1 MVSVGLYGL
10 FFTLFLILKLLPN
23 QTEDNFW
30 TGTPILDRLND
41 GESLLNRT
49 NFLVT
54 LASFIF
60 INAYAFV
67 SFVWVVV
74 ICESHKFNLGIK
86 FILVPAILMGSVLF
100 ALTNT
105 WLNYGA
111 QIFFFEILML
121 MGGFAGFWIGIVVI
135 SVGVVSLGLKLLI
148 WAFWSVL
155 YITKFTSLIPSFFTN
170 N

>member
-1 MVSVGLYGL
+1 
-10 FFTLFLILKLLPN
+10 
-23 QTEDNFW
+23 
-30 TGTPILDRLND
+30 
-41 GESLLNRT
+41 
-49 NFLVT
+49 
-54 LASFIF
+54 
-60 INAYAFV
+60 
-67 SFVWVVV
+67 
-74 ICESHKFNLGIK
+74 
-86 FILVPAILMGSVLF
+86 MGSVLF

-121 MGGFAGFWIGIVVI
+121 LGGFAGFWIGIVVI
-135 SVGVVSLGLKLLI
+135 SVGVVSLGLKLLM